1 MLSNY
6 THLTFVVD
14 RSGSMDT
21 VKRDA
26 QGGINSLLKNQ
37 FAEEGVLTVTLVD
50 FDTIHETKQRMVS
63 EKFSYE
69 LVPRG
74 GTALF
79 DAVGREIQKTK
90 TDIEILPKGLRPEK
104 VIFVI
109 VTDGDEN
116 SSRQYD
122 LQKTKALIETQQ
134 GAGWTF
140 QFIGADQ
147 SAWQGAALGVNTTQY
162 RNSAI
167 GNTMMYATMD
177 SAISTARLKGGS
189 FSMPAEVGES
199 LVSV

>member
-1 MLSNY
+1 
-6 THLTFVVD
+6 
-14 RSGSMDT
+14 MDT